1 MILSRE
7 QIDAHIALR
16 ESMDDPFVNGQF
28 RFDPSRLWAL
38 INGTNDLIAT
48 ARAYHDLR
56 DGVTGLCEQADRSHD
71 EYLRG
76 LILDRFI
83 VPSNVTVSRIRA
95 VVARVEET

>member
-1 MILSRE
+1 MILTRE

-56 DGVTGLCEQADRSHD
+56 DAVLGWCD
-71 EYLRG
+71 EPSVVRG
-76 LILDRFI
+76 DDGYASI
-83 VPSNVTVSRIRA
+83 VWPDKDDLRA
-95 VVARVEET
+95 VVARVERDNNA